1 MQVPAD
7 GFNERDAMEAEKTV
21 PATMD
26 EYIAGFPS
34 GVREDLQ
41 AIRAAVR
48 DAAPDAEETIKYGMP
63 TFVLDGNLVYFAAFK
78 QHIGFYGTSVNMGGG
93 ALRDELSAYAGPKGS
108 LKFPFGQ
115 PVPLELIGR
124 IVRIRIADN
133 RERAAAKA
141 KK

>member
-1 MQVPAD
+1 MDTAQSVPS
-7 GFNERDAMEAEKTV
+7 
-21 PATMD
+21 TMD
-26 EYIAGFPS
+26 EYIAGFPP

-48 DAAPDAEETIKYGMP
+48 DAAPEAEETIKYGMP

-78 QHIGFYGTSVNMGGG
+78 KHIGFYGTSVEMGGG
-93 ALRDELSAYAGPKGS
+93 VLRDEISAYAGPKGS

-115 PVPLELIGR
+115 PVPLDLVRR
-124 IVRIRIADN
+124 IVKIRIADN
-133 RERAAAKA
+133 RERAAKKA

>member
-1 MQVPAD
+1 MQLPAD
-7 GFNERDAMEAEKTV
+7 GFNEGMRMEAEKAV

-48 DAAPDAEETIKYGMP
+48 DTAPEAEETIKYGMP

-78 QHIGFYGTSVNMGGG
+78 KHIGFYGTSVEMGGG
-93 ALRDELSAYAGPKGS
+93 ALRDELSAFAGPKGS

-115 PVPLELIGR
+115 PVPLDLVRR
-124 IVRIRIADN
+124 IVQIRVADN
-133 RERAAAKA
+133 HRRAAAKG